1 MVLDTSSPPSTAV
14 SLAST
19 GSPAGTAGPAS
30 TFRSAVAFLVVD
42 SRFELLLPRRRP
54 S

>member
-14 SLAST
+14 SAGT
-19 GSPAGTAGPAS
+19 GSPVGPAGPAS

>member
-14 SLAST
+14 SAGT
-19 GSPAGTAGPAS
+19 GSPVGTAS